1 MHAGGVKLCGLA
13 LSSYSVA
20 GTLTVSGS
28 TFNGGVPNPI
38 PATLPAYPTITVV
51 LMDSSWVGVNSIT
64 ITTAGLRGV
73 DLWGIYYY

>member
-13 LSSYSVA
+13 LSSYSVS
-20 GTLTVSGS
+20 GTATISGS

-38 PATLPAYPTITVV
+38 PAILPAYPTIAVV
-51 LMDSSWVGVNSIT
+51 LLDNTWVGVNSIT